1 MRYRFDRPVNLG
13 PHVIRL
19 RPAPHCRTPLRAYTL
34 QVEPAGHVVEWLRD
48 PFGNYLARLT
58 YTRPVTDLTVD
69 IALMIEMGAI
79 EPFNL
84 TAEPSACHYP
94 FEYAAHLRNALAPYL
109 EITESGPLL
118 RKWLQRMHDWPR
130 ATADFLAAV
139 NRRVQQD
146 VGYCV
151 RMQPGVQSCEQT
163 LQLQSG
169 SCRDSAWLLV
179 QILRH
184 MGLAARFVSGYL
196 LQPAPDQSPNIEDC
210 VELHAW
216 TEVYIPGAG
225 WIGLDST
232 SGLFTAAGH
241 IPLAC
246 APEPLAAT
254 PVSGTTG
261 KCAVML
267 EFYSKATRLP
277 ISAPEDEK
285 LPGLN

>member
-1 MRYRFDRPVNLG
+1 MRYRFDRPVKLG

-19 RPAPHCRTPLRAYTL
+19 RPAPHCRTPVRAYTL
-34 QVEPAGHVVEWLRD
+34 QVEPDGHSIDWRQD

-58 YTRPVTDLTVD
+58 YTRPITDLTVD
-69 IALMIEMGAI
+69 IELMVEMVAI
-79 EPFNL
+79 DPLNS
-84 TAEPSACHYP
+84 TIEPSARYYP
-94 FEYAAHLRNALAPYL
+94 FEYSTHLRNALAPYL
-109 EITESGPLL
+109 EITESGSLL
-118 RKWLQRMHDWPR
+118 RKWLHRVHYGPHK
-130 ATADFLAAV
+130 TSDFLAAI

-163 LQLQSG
+163 LRLQSG

-184 MGLAARFVSGYL
+184 LGLAARFVSGYL
-196 LQPAPDQSPNIEDC
+196 LQPAAGQLSDVEDC

-246 APEPLAAT
+246 APDPLSAT

-267 EFYSKATRLP
+267 EFYSTATR
-277 ISAPEDEK
+277 ISHFKA
-285 LPGLN
+285 

>member
-1 MRYRFDRPVNLG
+1 MRYRFDRPVKLG
-13 PHVIRL
+13 PHIIRL
-19 RPAPHCRTPLRAYTL
+19 RPAPHCRTPVRAYTL
-34 QVEPAGHVVEWLRD
+34 QVEPDGHSIDWRQD

-69 IALMIEMGAI
+69 IELMIEMVAT
-79 EPFNL
+79 EPFNFI
-84 TAEPSACHYP
+84 AEPSACHYP
-94 FEYAAHLRNALAPYL
+94 FEYAAHLRNALVPYL

-118 RKWLQRMHDWPR
+118 RKWLRRMQCGPCKTSDL
-130 ATADFLAAV
+130 LAEI
-139 NRRVQQD
+139 NRCVQQD

-163 LQLQSG
+163 LQLHSG

-184 MGLAARFVSGYL
+184 LGLAARFVSGYL
-196 LQPAPDQSPNIEDC
+196 LQPVADKSSAVEDC

-216 TEVYIPGAG
+216 AEVYIPGAG

-232 SGLFTAAGH
+232 SGLFTGAGH

-246 APEPLAAT
+246 APEPMAAT

-261 KCAVML
+261 KCSVTL
-267 EFYSKATRLP
+267 EFYSTATR
-277 ISAPEDEK
+277 IGHFNA
-285 LPGLN
+285 